1 MAAFP
6 TPLLSL
12 LLMQL
17 ERKLEIDPRL
27 IDKVLSNSVKDR
39 IESEIHIRYEITEE
53 PTNSVTVT

>member
-6 TPLLSL
+6 TP

-27 IDKVLSNSVKDR
+27 IHKVLSNSVKDR
-39 IESEIHIRYEITEE
+39 IESEIHIRYEVIEE
-53 PTNSVTVT
+53 PTDSVTVT